1 MKVLIVGGGGREHS
15 LVWKI
20 AQSPQVS
27 KIFCAP
33 GNPGISELAECVKI
47 TADQTDLL
55 CQFAV
60 KENIDLT
67 VVGPEAPLV
76 DGIVDV
82 FGKHNLKVFGPDRKA
97 AILEDSKV
105 FSKRLLRKHGIP
117 TADFKCFDDH
127 SQARRY
133 ILSRGAPIVV
143 KADGLSKGKGVFVC
157 KTNDEA
163 LRAIDSIMKDRVFG
177 NAGDQIVI
185 EECLTGE
192 EISLLAFTDG
202 RTIVPMESSQDH
214 KTIYDGDKG
223 PNTGGMGAYSPVPLM
238 TNKLYYRIEKEIL
251 VPTVHAMNKEDRP
264 YKGVIYIG
272 LMITSNGPMVLEYNV
287 RFGDPEAQVIL
298 TRMKS
303 DIVPIMLATISGELD
318 KIDLEWHSQASV
330 CVVMASG
337 GYPGQYDNGKEI
349 TGLDLLK
356 NQEDV
361 YVFHA
366 GTGSVNGK
374 IVTNGGRVLSV
385 VACGNDV
392 KEAREKVYDALSK
405 ISFDGAHYRRD
416 IAGKAVT
423 IPRFPLLKN
432 GTKSAIAFAR
442 LNDVG
447 QARNPVR
454 PFRETSTGILPV
466 RTSGPGGPKGKE

>member
-1 MKVLIVGGGGREHS
+1 MKVLVIGSGGREHS

-20 AQSPQVS
+20 AQSPLVS
-27 KIFCAP
+27 KIYCAP
-33 GNPGISELAECVKI
+33 GNPGISELAECINI

-55 CQFAV
+55 CKFAV

-82 FGKHNLKVFGPDRKA
+82 FSKYKLKVFGPDKKA

-117 TADFKCFDDH
+117 TADFKCFDNY
-127 SQARRY
+127 QYARQY
-133 ILSRGAPIVV
+133 VSSKVAPIVV

-163 LRAIDSIMKDRVFG
+163 LQAIDSIMKDKVFG
-177 NAGDQIVI
+177 NAGNQIVI

-202 RTIVPMESSQDH
+202 RNIVAMESSQDH
-214 KTIYDGDKG
+214 KTVFDGDEG
-223 PNTGGMGAYSPVPLM
+223 PNTGGMGAYSPVPIM
-238 TNKLYYRIEKEIL
+238 TSELYLKVEKEIL
-251 VPTVHAMNKEDRP
+251 VPTVHAMNREGRP

-272 LMITSNGPMVLEYNV
+272 LMVTSSGPMVLEYNV

-298 TRMKS
+298 SRMKS

-318 KIDLEWHSQASV
+318 MVDLEWYPQASV

-337 GYPGQYDNGKEI
+337 GYPGSYDKGKEI
-349 TGLDLLK
+349 TGLDSLK
-356 NQEDV
+356 NQDGIS
-361 YVFHA
+361 VFHA
-366 GTGSVNGK
+366 GTKLSNGK
-374 IVTNGGRVLSV
+374 IVTNGGRVLGV
-385 VACGNDV
+385 VACGEDIEDAQ
-392 KEAREKVYDALSK
+392 KKVYEAVNK
-405 ISFDGAHYRRD
+405 ISFDGVHYRRD
-416 IAGKAVT
+416 IASKAIT
-423 IPRFPLLKN
+423 
-432 GTKSAIAFAR
+432 
-442 LNDVG
+442 
-447 QARNPVR
+447 NPPMSVM
-454 PFRETSTGILPV
+454 
-466 RTSGPGGPKGKE
+466 

>member
-1 MKVLIVGGGGREHS
+1 MKVLVIGGGGREHS

-33 GNPGISELAECVKI
+33 GNPGISELAECIDI

-55 CQFAV
+55 YEFAV
-60 KENIDLT
+60 KEDIGLT

-76 DGIVDV
+76 DGIVDI
-82 FGKHNLKVFGPDRKA
+82 FGKHDLKVFGPNRKA

-105 FSKRLLRKHGIP
+105 FSKLLLKKHGIP

-127 SQARRY
+127 RQARHY
-133 ILSRGAPIVV
+133 VLSRGAPIVV

-163 LRAIDSIMKDRVFG
+163 LQAIDSIMKDRVFG
-177 NAGDQIVI
+177 NAGDQVVI

-214 KTIYDGDKG
+214 KTVYDGDKG

-238 TNKLYYRIEKEIL
+238 TNELYYKIEKDIL
-251 VPTVHAMNKEDRP
+251 VPTVHAMNREGRP

-272 LMITSNGPMVLEYNV
+272 LMITSAGPMVLEFNV

-303 DIVPIMLATISGELD
+303 DIVPIMLATISGGLD
-318 KIDLEWHSQASV
+318 NVDLEWLSQASV

-349 TGLDLLK
+349 KGLDSLK
-356 NQEDV
+356 NQEGIS
-361 YVFHA
+361 VFHA
-366 GTGSVNGK
+366 GTKSENGK
-374 IVTNGGRVLSV
+374 IVTNGGRVLNV
-385 VACGNDV
+385 VACGEDI
-392 KEAREKVYDALSK
+392 KEAQKKVYEAVSK
-405 ISFDGAHYRRD
+405 ISFDGAHYRSD
-416 IAGKAVT
+416 IADKALT
-423 IPRFPLLKN
+423 
-432 GTKSAIAFAR
+432 
-442 LNDVG
+442 
-447 QARNPVR
+447 
-454 PFRETSTGILPV
+454 
-466 RTSGPGGPKGKE
+466 

>member
-1 MKVLIVGGGGREHS
+1 MKVLVIGGGGREHS

-33 GNPGISELAECVKI
+33 GNPGISELAECIDI

-55 CQFAV
+55 CEFAV
-60 KENIDLT
+60 KEDIGLT

-82 FGKHNLKVFGPDRKA
+82 FSKHNLKVFGPDKKA

-105 FSKRLLRKHGIP
+105 FSKLLLRKHGIP

-127 SQARRY
+127 SQARHY
-133 ILSRGAPIVV
+133 VLSRGAPIVV

-163 LRAIDSIMKDRVFG
+163 LQAIDSIMKDRVFG
-177 NAGDQIVI
+177 NAGDQVVI

-214 KTIYDGDKG
+214 KTVYDGDKG
-223 PNTGGMGAYSPVPLM
+223 PNTGGMGAYSPVPIM
-238 TNKLYYRIEKEIL
+238 TSELYRRVEKDIL
-251 VPTVHAMNKEDRP
+251 VPTVHAMNKEGRP

-272 LMITSNGPMVLEYNV
+272 LMITSAGPMVLEFNV

-303 DIVPIMLATISGELD
+303 DIVPIMLATISGGLD
-318 KIDLEWHSQASV
+318 NVDLEWLPQASV

-349 TGLDLLK
+349 KGLDSLK
-356 NQEDV
+356 NQEGIS
-361 YVFHA
+361 VFHA
-366 GTGSVNGK
+366 GTKSGNGK
-374 IVTNGGRVLSV
+374 IVTNGGRVLNV
-385 VACGNDV
+385 VACGEDI
-392 KEAREKVYDALSK
+392 KEAQKKVYEAVSK
-405 ISFDGAHYRRD
+405 ISVSK
-416 IAGKAVT
+416 IS
-423 IPRFPLLKN
+423 IPLCF
-432 GTKSAIAFAR
+432 
-442 LNDVG
+442 
-447 QARNPVR
+447 
-454 PFRETSTGILPV
+454 
-466 RTSGPGGPKGKE
+466 

>member
-1 MKVLIVGGGGREHS
+1 MKVLVIGSGGREHS

-27 KIFCAP
+27 KIYCAP
-33 GNPGISELAECVKI
+33 GNPGISELAECINI

-55 CQFAV
+55 CKFAV

-82 FGKHNLKVFGPDRKA
+82 FSKYKLKVFGPDKKA

-117 TADFKCFDDH
+117 TADFKCFDNY
-127 SQARRY
+127 QYARQY
-133 ILSRGAPIVV
+133 VSSKVAPIVV

-163 LRAIDSIMKDRVFG
+163 LQAIDSIMKDKVFG
-177 NAGDQIVI
+177 NAGNQIVI

-202 RTIVPMESSQDH
+202 RNIVAMESSQDH
-214 KTIYDGDKG
+214 KTVFDGDEG
-223 PNTGGMGAYSPVPLM
+223 PNTGGMGAYSPVPIM
-238 TNKLYYRIEKEIL
+238 TSELYLKVEKEIL
-251 VPTVHAMNKEDRP
+251 VPTVHAMNREGRP

-272 LMITSNGPMVLEYNV
+272 LMVTSSGPMVLEYNV

-298 TRMKS
+298 SRMKS

-318 KIDLEWHSQASV
+318 MVDLEWYPQASV

-337 GYPGQYDNGKEI
+337 GYPGSYDKGKEI
-349 TGLDLLK
+349 TGLDSLK
-356 NQEDV
+356 NQDGIS
-361 YVFHA
+361 VFHA
-366 GTGSVNGK
+366 GTKSSNGK
-374 IVTNGGRVLSV
+374 IVTNGGRVLGV
-385 VACGNDV
+385 VACGEDIEDAQ
-392 KEAREKVYDALSK
+392 KKVYEAVNK
-405 ISFDGAHYRRD
+405 ISFDGVHYRRD
-416 IAGKAVT
+416 IASKAIT
-423 IPRFPLLKN
+423 
-432 GTKSAIAFAR
+432 
-442 LNDVG
+442 
-447 QARNPVR
+447 NPPMSVM
-454 PFRETSTGILPV
+454 
-466 RTSGPGGPKGKE
+466 

>member
-1 MKVLIVGGGGREHS
+1 MKVLVIGGGGREHS

-20 AQSPQVS
+20 AQSPEVS

-33 GNPGISELAECVKI
+33 GNPGISELAECIDI
-47 TADQTDLL
+47 TADQTSLL
-55 CQFAV
+55 CEFAV
-60 KENIDLT
+60 KENIGLT

-82 FGKHNLKVFGPDRKA
+82 FSKHNLKVFGPDQKA

-105 FSKRLLRKHGIP
+105 FSKLLLRKHGIP

-127 SQARRY
+127 GLARHY
-133 ILSRGAPIVV
+133 VLSRGVPIVV

-163 LRAIDSIMKDRVFG
+163 LLAIDSIMKDRVFG
-177 NAGDQIVI
+177 NAGDQVVI
-185 EECLTGE
+185 EECLIGE
-192 EISLLAFTDG
+192 EVSLLVFTDG

-214 KTIYDGDKG
+214 KTVYDGDEG
-223 PNTGGMGAYSPVPLM
+223 PNTGGMGAYSPVPIM
-238 TNKLYYRIEKEIL
+238 TSELYRGVEKNIL
-251 VPTVHAMNKEDRP
+251 VPTVHAMNKEGRP

-272 LMITSNGPMVLEYNV
+272 LMITSAGPMVLEFNV

-303 DIVPIMLATISGELD
+303 DIVPIMLATISGDLD
-318 KIDLEWHSQASV
+318 NVDLEWLPQASV

-349 TGLDLLK
+349 KGLDSLK
-356 NQEDV
+356 NQEGIS
-361 YVFHA
+361 VFHA
-366 GTGSVNGK
+366 GTKSENEK
-374 IVTNGGRVLSV
+374 IVTNGGRVLNV
-385 VACGNDV
+385 VACGRDI
-392 KEAREKVYDALSK
+392 KEAQKKVYEAVSK

-416 IAGKAVT
+416 IADKA
-423 IPRFPLLKN
+423 IK
-432 GTKSAIAFAR
+432 
-442 LNDVG
+442 
-447 QARNPVR
+447 
-454 PFRETSTGILPV
+454 
-466 RTSGPGGPKGKE
+466 

>member
-1 MKVLIVGGGGREHS
+1 MKVLVIGSGGREHS

-20 AQSPQVS
+20 AQSPLVS

-33 GNPGISELAECVKI
+33 GNPGISELAECINI

-55 CQFAV
+55 CKFAV

-82 FGKHNLKVFGPDRKA
+82 FSKYKLKVFGPDKKA

-117 TADFKCFDDH
+117 TADFKCFDNY
-127 SQARRY
+127 QYARQY
-133 ILSRGAPIVV
+133 VSSKVAPIVV

-163 LRAIDSIMKDRVFG
+163 LQAIDSIMKDKVFG
-177 NAGDQIVI
+177 NAGNQIVI

-202 RTIVPMESSQDH
+202 RNIVAMESSQDH
-214 KTIYDGDKG
+214 KTVFDGDEG
-223 PNTGGMGAYSPVPLM
+223 PNTGGMGAYSPVPIM
-238 TNKLYYRIEKEIL
+238 TSELYLKVEKEIL
-251 VPTVHAMNKEDRP
+251 VPTVHAMNREGRP

-272 LMITSNGPMVLEYNV
+272 LMVTSSGPMVLEYNV

-298 TRMKS
+298 SRMKS

-318 KIDLEWHSQASV
+318 MVDLEWYPQASV

-337 GYPGQYDNGKEI
+337 GYPGSYDKGKEI
-349 TGLDLLK
+349 TGLDSLK
-356 NQEDV
+356 NQDGIS
-361 YVFHA
+361 VFHA
-366 GTGSVNGK
+366 GTKLSNGK
-374 IVTNGGRVLSV
+374 IVTNGGRVLGV
-385 VACGNDV
+385 VACGEDIEDAQ
-392 KEAREKVYDALSK
+392 KKVYEAVNK
-405 ISFDGAHYRRD
+405 ISFDGVHYRRD
-416 IAGKAVT
+416 IASKAIT
-423 IPRFPLLKN
+423 
-432 GTKSAIAFAR
+432 
-442 LNDVG
+442 
-447 QARNPVR
+447 NPPMSVM
-454 PFRETSTGILPV
+454 
-466 RTSGPGGPKGKE
+466 

>member
-1 MKVLIVGGGGREHS
+1 MKVLVIGGGGREHS

-20 AQSPQVS
+20 AQSPEVS

-33 GNPGISELAECVKI
+33 GNPGISELAECIDI
-47 TADQTDLL
+47 TADQTSLL
-55 CQFAV
+55 CEFAV
-60 KENIDLT
+60 KENIGLT

-82 FGKHNLKVFGPDRKA
+82 FSKHNLKVFGPDQKA

-105 FSKRLLRKHGIP
+105 FSKLLLRKHGIP

-127 SQARRY
+127 SQARHY
-133 ILSRGAPIVV
+133 VLSRGAPIVV

-163 LRAIDSIMKDRVFG
+163 LQAIDSIMKDRVFG
-177 NAGDQIVI
+177 NAGDQVVI
-185 EECLTGE
+185 EECLIGE
-192 EISLLAFTDG
+192 EVSLLAFTDG

-214 KTIYDGDKG
+214 KTVYDGDEG
-223 PNTGGMGAYSPVPLM
+223 PNTGGMGAYSPVPIM
-238 TNKLYYRIEKEIL
+238 TSELYRGVEKNIL
-251 VPTVHAMNKEDRP
+251 VPTVHAMNKEGRP

-272 LMITSNGPMVLEYNV
+272 LMITSAGPMVLEFNV

-303 DIVPIMLATISGELD
+303 DIVPIMLATISGGLD
-318 KIDLEWHSQASV
+318 NVDLEWLPQASV

-349 TGLDLLK
+349 KGLDSLK
-356 NQEDV
+356 NQEGIS
-361 YVFHA
+361 VFHA
-366 GTGSVNGK
+366 GTKSENEK
-374 IVTNGGRVLSV
+374 IVTNGGRVLNV
-385 VACGNDV
+385 VACGRDI
-392 KEAREKVYDALSK
+392 KEAQKKVYEAVSK

-416 IAGKAVT
+416 IADKA
-423 IPRFPLLKN
+423 IK
-432 GTKSAIAFAR
+432 
-442 LNDVG
+442 
-447 QARNPVR
+447 
-454 PFRETSTGILPV
+454 
-466 RTSGPGGPKGKE
+466 

>member
-1 MKVLIVGGGGREHS
+1 MKVLVIGGGGREHS

-20 AQSPQVS
+20 AQSPEVS

-33 GNPGISELAECVKI
+33 GNPGISELAECIDI
-47 TADQTDLL
+47 TADQTSLL
-55 CQFAV
+55 CEFAV
-60 KENIDLT
+60 KENIGLT

-82 FGKHNLKVFGPDRKA
+82 FSKHNLKVFGPDQKA

-105 FSKRLLRKHGIP
+105 FSKLLLRKHGIP

-127 SQARRY
+127 SQARHY
-133 ILSRGAPIVV
+133 VLSRGAPIVV

-163 LRAIDSIMKDRVFG
+163 LLAIDSIMKDRVFG
-177 NAGDQIVI
+177 NAGDQVVI
-185 EECLTGE
+185 EECLIGE
-192 EISLLAFTDG
+192 EVSLLAFTDG

-214 KTIYDGDKG
+214 KTVYDGDEG
-223 PNTGGMGAYSPVPLM
+223 PNTGGMGAYSPVPIM
-238 TNKLYYRIEKEIL
+238 TSELYRGVEKNIL
-251 VPTVHAMNKEDRP
+251 VPTVHAMNKEGRP

-272 LMITSNGPMVLEYNV
+272 LMITSAGPMVLEFNV

-303 DIVPIMLATISGELD
+303 DIVPIMLATISGGLD
-318 KIDLEWHSQASV
+318 NVDLEWLPQASV

-349 TGLDLLK
+349 KGLDSLK
-356 NQEDV
+356 NQEGIS
-361 YVFHA
+361 VFHA
-366 GTGSVNGK
+366 GTKSENEK
-374 IVTNGGRVLSV
+374 IVTNGGRVLNV
-385 VACGNDV
+385 VACGRDI
-392 KEAREKVYDALSK
+392 KEAQKKVYEAVSK

-416 IAGKAVT
+416 IADKA
-423 IPRFPLLKN
+423 IK
-432 GTKSAIAFAR
+432 
-442 LNDVG
+442 
-447 QARNPVR
+447 
-454 PFRETSTGILPV
+454 
-466 RTSGPGGPKGKE
+466 